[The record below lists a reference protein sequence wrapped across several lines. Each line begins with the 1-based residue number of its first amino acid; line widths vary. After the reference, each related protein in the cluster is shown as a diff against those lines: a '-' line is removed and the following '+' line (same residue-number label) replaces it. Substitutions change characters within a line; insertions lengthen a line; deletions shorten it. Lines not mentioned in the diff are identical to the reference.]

1 VLVNAAAFSGPNSS
15 RPIVIPDVMNMDALA
30 DVWAMIEKHLPAEY
44 RSKFTWQQL
53 AALLQRVA
61 EGQQDVS
68 EVTALRIVFFVS
80 ELIARPAV
88 RAVRARL
95 RPESSAR

>member
-61 EGQQDVS
+61 EG
-68 EVTALRIVFFVS
+68 R
-80 ELIARPAV
+80 
-88 RAVRARL
+88 RL
-95 RPESSAR
+95 NTGPSSPGNSLPHCSSALPRGSKT